1 MQTQYDDIIVIN
13 PILTPKASIIWLHG
27 LGASGYDFVDMVT
40 ALNLPEDMAVRFIF
54 PHAPMREIT
63 INGGYK
69 MRGWFDIHALSIEAT
84 QDELGMK
91 EALEILEKLI
101 IKEISQ
107 GIPSENIIIAGF
119 SQGAAVA
126 IHAALSSKHTFAGIL
141 ALSGFLLQKILPN
154 VISNSN
160 KNTPILML
168 HGTHDDVVPLE
179 WAEVSVNLLK
189 NLNFNAKLLTY
200 PVAHTLSGEE
210 IDVIAQWLKNVLKK

>member
-1 MQTQYDDIIVIN
+1 MQTQYDNNIVIN

-27 LGASGYDFVDMVT
+27 LGANGYDFVDMVT

-69 MRGWFDIHALSIEAT
+69 MRGWFDIHALSIDAP
-84 QDELGMK
+84 QDKLGMN

-101 IKEISQ
+101 IKEISH

-126 IHAALSSKHTFAGIL
+126 LHVALSSKHTFAGIL
-141 ALSGFLLQKILPN
+141 ALSGFLLQKILPTS
-154 VISNSN
+154 ISQSN

-168 HGTHDDVVPLE
+168 HGKHDDVVPLE
-179 WAEVSVNLLK
+179 WAEFSRDLLAK
-189 NLNFNAKLLTY
+189 LDFNAKLLTY
-200 PVAHTLSGEE
+200 AIAHTVCGEE
-210 IDVIAQWLKNVLKK
+210 IDVIAEWLKTVLKK